1 MKTNYFQPA
10 KHMPTN
16 TRRCSQP
23 EQAYDLFGLVAM
35 EARQRTKLTS
45 VVAAEAD
52 TISLESHSFVGLV
65 SIRDQ
70 KSNYPPDQ
78 ESKTSQEFEFAG
90 TGPNSSS
97 AANPMIT
104 PADLLVSN
112 GQLQTQELAFRSNQ
126 SFVTNPP
133 SFRCSLQATHCSSQ
147 KSSGQIDNTSKY
159 NELHNA
165 SKKNQRR
172 KALGQIP
179 EGNSLFF
186 NL

>member
-52 TISLESHSFVGLV
+52 TISLDSHS
-65 SIRDQ
+65 
-70 KSNYPPDQ
+70 
-78 ESKTSQEFEFAG
+78 FAG

-133 SFRCSLQATHCSSQ
+133 SFTCSLQATHCSSQ